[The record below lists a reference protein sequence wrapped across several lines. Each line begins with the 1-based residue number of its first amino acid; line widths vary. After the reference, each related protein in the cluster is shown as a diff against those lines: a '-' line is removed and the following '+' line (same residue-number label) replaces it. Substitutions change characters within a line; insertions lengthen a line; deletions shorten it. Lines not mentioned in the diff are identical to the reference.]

1 MGKIMIRL
9 SRTIPINCFD
19 VEATVAVGRQRPE
32 FLAVAQLAA
41 DLKRPISSRDVLR
54 ELLGPRPEVLG
65 RRVIERCIALGLLH
79 STDSRNSEAELS
91 EAGALAL
98 EYGEVLVPEEGV
110 WRFYLVDDPLV
121 PNKLLHAERLES
133 DSVKKERDAAKNARN
148 RGDRPIR
155 SAPAP
160 EILRGCCGDLPSKS
174 AYEGHLLQLIELAQS
189 GTSGPKGAL
198 RLGLT
203 WDRSSEA
210 MVELSGPLPSD
221 SRLRNPRSV
230 DVNIE
235 LPEIFDDLEYQT
247 VWSNLASLSS
257 DTPLGELD
265 EWFSTAG
272 EPVIPL
278 TFDSM
283 SEDECKGFRRNVAV
297 PASEWE
303 QLGAFDS
310 TVLENIRIVP
320 ATEADAQTWLKWLQ
334 WNAINDYV
342 TPHQIE
348 EMGAELLT
356 CFPYHKPRPLSPS
369 ALLAQALTTRNE
381 RSFFLLAPSDLGL
394 WS

>member
-1 MGKIMIRL
+1 MIRL

-65 RRVIERCIALGLLH
+65 RRVIERCIALGLLN

-98 EYGEVLVPEEGV
+98 EHGEVLVPEEGV

-121 PNKLLHAERLES
+121 LNKLLHAERLES
-133 DSVKKERDAAKNARN
+133 DSVKKERDAAKNARD
-148 RGDRPIR
+148 RGDRKIR
-155 SAPAP
+155 SERPP
-160 EILRGCCGDLPSKS
+160 EILSSCCGDLPSKS
-174 AYEGHLLQLIELAQS
+174 AHHGQLFQLTELAKS
-189 GTSGPKGAL
+189 GASGPKGSL
-198 RLGLT
+198 KLNLT
-203 WDRSSEA
+203 WDRDSDA
-210 MVELSGPLPSD
+210 MLNLTGTLPSD
-221 SRLRNPRSV
+221 SQVRNPRSV

-235 LPEIFDDLEYQT
+235 LPEVFDDLDYQT
-247 VWSNLASLSS
+247 VWTNLASLST
-257 DTPLGELD
+257 DTPLEELD

-278 TFDSM
+278 AFDAM
-283 SEDECKGFRRNVAV
+283 SANEHKGFRRDVAV
-297 PASEWE
+297 PASKWK
-303 QLGAFDS
+303 QLGAFDA
-310 TVLENIRIVP
+310 TNLENTLIVP
-320 ATEADAQTWLKWLQ
+320 ASDTDAQVWLEWLH
-334 WNAINDYV
+334 WNSINDYV
-342 TPHQIE
+342 TPRQIE
-348 EMGAELLT
+348 ELGKDQLAR
-356 CFPYHKPRPLSPS
+356 FPYHKPRPLSPS

>member
-1 MGKIMIRL
+1 MIRL

-32 FLAVAQLAA
+32 FLAVAKLAA

-65 RRVIERCIALGLLH
+65 RRVIERCIALGLLN

-98 EYGEVLVPEEGV
+98 EHGQVLVPEEGV

-133 DSVKKERDAAKNARN
+133 DSVKKERDAAKNARD

-155 SAPAP
+155 SERPP
-160 EILRGCCGDLPSKS
+160 EILSGCCGDLPSKS
-174 AYEGHLLQLIELAQS
+174 AHRGQLFQLTELAKS
-189 GTSGPKGAL
+189 GASGPKGSL
-198 RLGLT
+198 RLDLT
-203 WDRSSEA
+203 WDRDSDA
-210 MVELSGPLPSD
+210 MLNLSGTLPSD
-221 SRLRNPRSV
+221 SQVGNPRSV

-235 LPEIFDDLEYQT
+235 LPEVFDDLDYQS
-247 VWSNLASLSS
+247 VWINLASLST
-257 DTPLGELD
+257 DTSLEELD

-272 EPVIPL
+272 EAVIPL
-278 TFDSM
+278 AFDAM
-283 SEDECKGFRRNVAV
+283 SENERKGFRRNVAV
-297 PASEWE
+297 PESKWK
-303 QLGAFDS
+303 QLGAFDA
-310 TVLENIRIVP
+310 TNLENTLIVP
-320 ATEADAQTWLKWLQ
+320 ASDTDAQVWLEWLH
-334 WNAINDYV
+334 WNSINDYV

-348 EMGAELLT
+348 ELGKDQLAR
-356 CFPYHKPRPLSPS
+356 FPYHKPRPLSPS

-381 RSFFLLAPSDLGL
+381 RSFFLLATSDLGL

>member
-1 MGKIMIRL
+1 MIRL

-19 VEATVAVGRQRPE
+19 VEAIVAVGRQRPE

-110 WRFYLVDDPLV
+110 WRFYLVGDPLV

-155 SAPAP
+155 SERPP
-160 EILRGCCGDLPSKS
+160 EILSSCCGDLPSKS
-174 AYEGHLLQLIELAQS
+174 AHHGQLFQLTELAKS
-189 GTSGPKGAL
+189 GASGPKGSL
-198 RLGLT
+198 RLNLT
-203 WDRSSEA
+203 WDRSAEA
-210 MVELSGPLPSD
+210 MLNLSGTLPSD
-221 SRLRNPRSV
+221 AKVQNAKPV

-247 VWSNLASLSS
+247 IWTNLAGLSS
-257 DTPLGELD
+257 DLSLKELD
-265 EWFSTAG
+265 DWFSIAG

-278 TFDSM
+278 AFHSL
-283 SEDECKGFRRNVAV
+283 SDEERNRFRRNLTV

-303 QLGAFDS
+303 QLGDFDS
-310 TVLENIRIVP
+310 TVLENTLIVP
-320 ATEADAQTWLKWLQ
+320 ATEADAQAWLEWLH

-342 TPHQIE
+342 IPRQIE
-348 EMGAELLT
+348 ELGKDQLAR
-356 CFPYHKPRPLSPS
+356 FPYHKPRPLSPS

>member
-1 MGKIMIRL
+1 MIRL

-65 RRVIERCIALGLLH
+65 RRVIERCIALGLLN

-98 EYGEVLVPEEGV
+98 EHGEVLVPEEGV

-133 DSVKKERDAAKNARN
+133 DSVKKERDAAKDARN

-155 SAPAP
+155 SERPP
-160 EILRGCCGDLPSKS
+160 EILSGCCGDLPSKS
-174 AYEGHLLQLIELAQS
+174 AHRGQLFQLTELAKS
-189 GTSGPKGAL
+189 GTSGPKGSL
-198 RLGLT
+198 RLDLT
-203 WDRSSEA
+203 WDRDSDA
-210 MVELSGPLPSD
+210 KLNLSGTLPSD
-221 SRLRNPRSV
+221 SQVRNPRSV
-230 DVNIE
+230 DVEIE
-235 LPEIFDDLEYQT
+235 LPEVFDDLDYQT
-247 VWSNLASLSS
+247 LWINLASLST
-257 DTPLGELD
+257 DTPLEELD
-265 EWFSTAG
+265 DWFSTAG

-278 TFDSM
+278 AFHSL
-283 SEDECKGFRRNVAV
+283 SDEERNRFRRNVTV
-297 PASEWE
+297 PESEWE
-303 QLGAFDS
+303 QLGDFDS
-310 TVLENIRIVP
+310 TVLENTLIVP
-320 ATEADAQTWLKWLQ
+320 STEDDAQAWLEWLH
-334 WNAINDYV
+334 WNAINGYV
-342 TPHQIE
+342 IPRQIE
-348 EMGAELLT
+348 ELGKDQLAR
-356 CFPYHKPRPLSPS
+356 FPYHKPRPLSPS
-369 ALLAQALTTRNE
+369 ALLAQVLTTRNE

>member
-1 MGKIMIRL
+1 MIRL

-65 RRVIERCIALGLLH
+65 RRVIERCIALGLLN

-98 EYGEVLVPEEGV
+98 EHGEVLVPEEGV

-155 SAPAP
+155 SERPP
-160 EILRGCCGDLPSKS
+160 EILSSCCGDLPSKS
-174 AYEGHLLQLIELAQS
+174 AHHGQLFQLTELAKS
-189 GTSGPKGAL
+189 GASGPKGSL
-198 RLGLT
+198 RLNLT
-203 WDRSSEA
+203 WDRSAEA
-210 MVELSGPLPSD
+210 MLNLSGTLPSD
-221 SRLRNPRSV
+221 AKVQNAKPV

-247 VWSNLASLSS
+247 IWTNLAGLSS
-257 DTPLGELD
+257 DLSLKELD
-265 EWFSTAG
+265 HWFSIAG
-272 EPVIPL
+272 EPAIPL
-278 TFDSM
+278 AFHSL
-283 SEDECKGFRRNVAV
+283 SDEERNRFRRNLTV

-303 QLGAFDS
+303 QLGDFDS
-310 TVLENIRIVP
+310 TVLENTLIVP
-320 ATEADAQTWLKWLQ
+320 ATEADAQAWLEWLH

-342 TPHQIE
+342 IPCQIE
-348 EMGAELLT
+348 ELGKDQLAR
-356 CFPYHKPRPLSPS
+356 FPYHKPHPLSPS
-369 ALLAQALTTRNE
+369 DLLAQALTTRNE

>member
-1 MGKIMIRL
+1 MIRL
-9 SRTIPINCFD
+9 FRTIPINCFD

-54 ELLGPRPEVLG
+54 ELLGSRPEVLG
-65 RRVIERCIALGLLH
+65 RRVIERCIALGLLN

-98 EYGEVLVPEEGV
+98 EHGEVLVPEEGV

-148 RGDRPIR
+148 KVDRPIR
-155 SAPAP
+155 SERPP
-160 EILRGCCGDLPSKS
+160 EILRSCCGDLPSKS
-174 AYEGHLLQLIELAQS
+174 AHHGQLFQLTELAKS
-189 GTSGPKGAL
+189 GASGPKGSL
-198 RLGLT
+198 RLDLT
-203 WDRSSEA
+203 WDRDSDA
-210 MVELSGPLPSD
+210 ILNLSGTLPSD
-221 SRLRNPRSV
+221 GQVRNPRSV

-235 LPEIFDDLEYQT
+235 LPEVFDDLDYQT
-247 VWSNLASLSS
+247 IWTNLASLST
-257 DTPLGELD
+257 DTPIEELD

-278 TFDSM
+278 AFDAM
-283 SEDECKGFRRNVAV
+283 SANEHKGFRRDVAV
-297 PASEWE
+297 PASKWR
-303 QLGAFDS
+303 QLGAFDA
-310 TVLENIRIVP
+310 TNLENTLIVP
-320 ATEADAQTWLKWLQ
+320 ASDTDAQVWLEWLH
-334 WNAINDYV
+334 WNSINDYV
-342 TPHQIE
+342 TPRQIE
-348 EMGAELLT
+348 ELGKDQLAR
-356 CFPYHKPRPLSPS
+356 FPYHKPRPLSPS